1 MLEKEFPIPL
11 NDETT
16 RMACI
21 TILLGGTIIRF
32 AGWSTIGWV
41 STIGWLVV
49 AYGALALWLAY
60 LIAIAP
66 ISVEPTDTADPADW

>member
-11 NDETT
+11 NDKTV
-16 RMACI
+16 RIACI
-21 TILLGGTIIRF
+21 AILLGGVIIRF

-41 STIGWLVV
+41 VV
-49 AYGALALWLAY
+49 AYGILTLWLAH

-66 ISVEPTDTADPADW
+66 TFVEPTDPAELADW

>member
-16 RMACI
+16 RIACI
-21 TILLGGTIIRF
+21 AILLGGTIIRL

-41 STIGWLVV
+41 STIGWAVV
-49 AYGALALWLAY
+49 AYGVLMLWLAH
-60 LIAIAP
+60 LIATAP
-66 ISVEPTDTADPADW
+66 ILVEPTESANRAGW